1 MVLVSTVGDTVFL
14 AVSNQLPSRD
24 TVMPLKESD
33 LKAAV
38 ATDKPYKLQDGNGLY
53 VLVKRL
59 ADGSTGKYWRYDYS
73 YAGKR
78 KTLSIGSYPEI
89 NMTAARKAHQ
99 AAKALL
105 NAGTCPSAEKQRQK
119 QELIQSA
126 SNQVPFKQIALDWY
140 NHQKWNWC
148 DKYITTVLS
157 RLDRD
162 VFPAIGAIGVNDV
175 KPADIIK
182 IIRTIGE
189 AGSIPK
195 AHEVLN
201 NLNAIY
207 RYAMSLELAD
217 RNPADI
223 DASIHLKPHVK
234 QPRSTIIE
242 PNKIGEALRSI
253 DAYHGY
259 FATVC
264 ALKLAPILM
273 LRPSELRTCQWQE
286 IDLEGAT
293 LIIEAKR
300 MKLRKHRKDANLES
314 DRHIVPLPYQAVA
327 IFKELHN
334 HTGHSAHVFP
344 NVRDPKRCMSAD
356 TINKALGACGIA
368 SNDLTAHGFRGMAST
383 LLNRMRGKDSQR
395 LWDADLIEQQL
406 AHKDGSV
413 RGRYNRADSPEAINQ
428 RREMLQQWADYL
440 DSLRVGAQV
449 LPFKAKVG

>member
-1 MVLVSTVGDTVFL
+1 MTI
-14 AVSNQLPSRD
+14 
-24 TVMPLKESD
+24 KESE

-38 ATDKPYKLQDGNGLY
+38 ATDKPYKLQDGGGLY
-53 VLVKRL
+53 VSVKRL

-78 KTLSIGSYPEI
+78 KTLSIGLYPEI

-105 NAGTCPSAEKQRQK
+105 NAGKCPSTEKQRQK
-119 QELIQSA
+119 KESAQEA
-126 SNQVPFKQIALDWY
+126 SNQVPFKQVALDWY
-140 NHQKWNWC
+140 NQQKWNWC
-148 DKYITTVLS
+148 DKYIKTVLS
-157 RLDRD
+157 RLERD
-162 VFPAIGAIGVNDV
+162 VFPVIGAMGINEV
-175 KPADIIK
+175 KPADVIK

-207 RYAMSLELAD
+207 RYAGSLELAD

-234 QPRSTIIE
+234 QPRATIIE
-242 PNKIGEALRSI
+242 PSKIGEVLRSI

-259 FATVC
+259 FSTVC
-264 ALKLAPILM
+264 ALKLAPMLM
-273 LRPSELRTCQWQE
+273 LRPSELRACEWQE
-286 IDLEGAT
+286 IDLEAAT
-293 LIIEAKR
+293 LTIQAKR
-300 MKLRKHRKDANLES
+300 MKMRKHRKDANLES
-314 DRHIVPLPYQAVA
+314 DWHVVPLPSQAVA
-327 IFKELHN
+327 ILKELHQ
-334 HTGHSAHVFP
+334 HTGHSVHVFP
-344 NVRDPKRCMSAD
+344 NVRSPKRCMSQDA
-356 TINKALGACGIA
+356 INKALGACGIA

-383 LLNRMRGKDSQR
+383 LLNRMRGKDNQR

-428 RREMLQQWADYL
+428 RREMLQAWADYL
-440 DSLRVGAQV
+440 DSLKAGAQV
-449 LPFKAKVG
+449 IPFKAKAG